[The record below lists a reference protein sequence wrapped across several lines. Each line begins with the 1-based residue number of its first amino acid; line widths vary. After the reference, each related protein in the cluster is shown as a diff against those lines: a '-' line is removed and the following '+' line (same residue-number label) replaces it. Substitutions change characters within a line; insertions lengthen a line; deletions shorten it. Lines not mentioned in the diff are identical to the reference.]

1 MAFNSVAAFI
11 SRSKPYQSCARVYLS
26 LPFSRFQPISHREM
40 STYNNRF
47 NGGDDFPQEA
57 KEKCWESAKVV
68 PGMNKDRWRLDVQGN
83 PVCKVLNQGFLGSYC
98 YEFHSIDKDKE
109 LTAENCQ
116 ILSAPAARGLKP
128 DTFTQ
133 QDMKLVEIALYNDS
147 GSSEEK

>member
-83 PVCKVLNQGFLGSYC
+83 PVCK
-98 YEFHSIDKDKE
+98 
-109 LTAENCQ
+109 